1 MPRLKARLPYSLANR
16 HSHCYSLSLVRI
28 QSTQTGSKIP
38 YAANT
43 HPSNPNFTVGLLEH
57 TCHAGLLFRV
67 HVCCTG
73 INSIYTKTLA
83 QPPAVSFTRPYW
95 NREKFGVNDG
105 SWTPICRHE
114 KPTTTPTYYPTNTPS
129 LGPTDSPTLAP
140 SSVPTLSPTFSPTIT
155 PSSFPTIEPT
165 FAPTLFPTPTDIHPE
180 VLEKGNLKKQ
190 ALEAR
195 SIKIQ
200 AKHAKRAAMIYSK
213 EMASKEKKVKT
224 KKSKLDTLEVLQKK
238 IATKLAYVDHLAEMC
253 QSKVRSP
260 KKTSEI
266 KAALEKVTLPP
277 AVIKRSRA
285 KVEII
290 QLIKGSLTVL
300 FGLTKMNDANGVYAL
315 KQEAHDLV
323 SVGATVRKLVQ
334 QMSRT

>member
-1 MPRLKARLPYSLANR
+1 LETNYRNNVCTFESVTGKCYLGKKSQSVFERSFQQIGQVSLN
-16 HSHCYSLSLVRI
+16 I
-28 QSTQTGSKIP
+28 
-38 YAANT
+38 
-43 HPSNPNFTVGLLEH
+43 
-57 TCHAGLLFRV
+57 
-67 HVCCTG
+67 G